1 MNKIGQITY
10 KHLENKVFIKDGLIT
25 TKFAAKEC
33 ANIAEEMCIKFA
45 EFSCKYYDEDLMPN
59 QWWDCNLN
67 SKNTILST
75 KELFQ
80 EFLKT
85 L

>member
-1 MNKIGQITY
+1 MNKLEDKFITAGC
-10 KHLENKVFIKDGLIT
+10 L
-25 TKFAAKEC
+25 FANAKEC

>member
-1 MNKIGQITY
+1 MNKLEDKFITAGC
-10 KHLENKVFIKDGLIT
+10 L
-25 TKFAAKEC
+25 FANAKEC
-33 ANIAEEMCIKFA
+33 ANITEEMCIKFT

-59 QWWDCNLN
+59 QGWDCNLN

>member
-1 MNKIGQITY
+1 MNK
-10 KHLENKVFIKDGLIT
+10 LEIQLKNKLLHVVDDTDLNIEI
-25 TKFAAKEC
+25 AAKEC

-59 QWWDCNLN
+59 QWWACNLN